1 MFASW
6 GEFVDER
13 KYARVILTKVLARL
27 LNSALGRYFHHW
39 NNRLREEA
47 AKRAIG
53 APSHGAAHA
62 PREIRGVRSAI
73 VPELLRSPA
82 NARGADE

>member
-1 MFASW
+1 MAQT
-6 GEFVDER
+6 R
-13 KYARVILTKVLARL
+13 QQH
-27 LNSALGRYFHHW
+27 SAP
-39 NNRLREEA
+39 NMANRAQTANEEA